1 LSSVAVS
8 FLDVGQG
15 DCTIAVDLEHGN
27 ALMFDCPEGGHE
39 AALMALDAGG
49 ATHLKLAM
57 VSHQH
62 LDHLGGIYSTVTR
75 FPTERVRIN
84 PLTVVPEDP
93 DEKKKLLAAM
103 RALSG
108 LPRRGVA
115 FCARATTGDRGTIGD
130 FAWEV
135 LVPDMNQ
142 LFAAQAKQQPNHA
155 SVILRLSTGERS
167 VVLSA
172 DSDEESWAALL
183 GGRDVKADVLQ
194 LPHHGGEFGAA
205 LDMGA
210 LIDAVDPSICVIS
223 VGSSNRYGHPAAST
237 LAAIRARRA
246 NRTTYCT
253 QLNDVCA
260 GRTCH
265 AGESCAGS
273 VEVTFT
279 DGGITVRPPAA
290 EHRLAVKAFPA
301 PQCV

>member
-27 ALMFDCPEGGHE
+27 AIMFDCPESGHE
-39 AALMALDAGG
+39 VALMALEASG
-49 ATHLKLAM
+49 ATSLKLAL

-62 LDHLGGIYSTVTR
+62 LDHLGGIYLTVTG
-75 FPTERVRIN
+75 FPTECVRIN
-84 PLTVVPEDP
+84 PLTVVPKDP

-115 FCARATTGDRGTIGD
+115 FYARATTGDHGTIGGL
-130 FAWEV
+130 AWDV

-155 SVILRLSTGERS
+155 SVILRLSTDEHS

-172 DSDEESWAALL
+172 DSDDESWTTLL
-183 GGRDVKADVLQ
+183 SQRDVKADVLQ
-194 LPHHGGEFGAA
+194 LPHHGAEFGAA
-205 LDMGA
+205 LGMGA
-210 LIDAVDPSICVIS
+210 LIDAVDPSVCVIS
-223 VGSSNRYGHPAAST
+223 VGSSNGYGHPAAST

-253 QLNDVCA
+253 QLNNVCA
-260 GRTCH
+260 GKTCY
-265 AGESCAGS
+265 AGESCAGTI
-273 VEVTFT
+273 EVTFT
-279 DGGITVRPPAA
+279 DGDMTVRPSVA
-290 EHRLAVKAFPA
+290 EHRLAVKALPT